1 MISYSFNFTK
11 KNSRCKCQFKKGLI
25 QPINFLL
32 IIFFHVTGR
41 IFIIT
46 NNNNNNNKTVH
57 KLF

>member
-32 IIFFHVTGR
+32 IIFFHVTDR
-41 IFIIT
+41 ILVIT
-46 NNNNNNNKTVH
+46 DQTNKKTVH